1 VPQFRLQLDLQL
13 FAGEKTESAT
23 PKKRQEAR
31 KKGQVAKSNELPAAF
46 ILFFTFLSFVMF
58 GGFLKQR
65 FFNIFDVT
73 LHDYLLMDVSVT
85 NVTTLFGNLL
95 IEGLILLA
103 PIFVVTML
111 IALLGN
117 FLQIGLL
124 FTGDPLLM
132 KFNKLNPIEGAKK
145 IFGLRSLVEF
155 LKSMLKVSVV
165 GVIVYITL
173 SGQIKEIMKL
183 SHYSLE
189 NTLSFVASITVRLG
203 ITIGLIL
210 VVLAIFDYIYQKYE
224 HEKSLKMSKQ
234 DIKDEYKK
242 SEGDP
247 LIKGKI
253 KERQRKL
260 AMQRMMQEI
269 PNADVVITNPT
280 HFAIALKYNA
290 SAMEAPKVIAKGQ
303 DYLALKIREI
313 AKNNGIVMM
322 ENKPL
327 ARALYNQVEVG
338 DSIPA
343 DLFQAVAEVLAY
355 VYKIKGRTN
364 K

>member
-1 VPQFRLQLDLQL
+1 MQQFRLQLDLQL

-23 PKKRQEAR
+23 PKKREDAR
-31 KKGQVAKSNELPAAF
+31 KKGQVAKSNELPGAF
-46 ILFFTFLSFVMF
+46 ILFFTFLAFMMF
-58 GGFLKQR
+58 GGFLKKR

-73 LHDYLLMDVSVT
+73 LHDYLLTDVSVT

-95 IEGLILLA
+95 IEGLILLS
-103 PIFVVTML
+103 PIFVVTIL
-111 IALLGN
+111 IGLLGN
-117 FLQIGLL
+117 FVQFGLL

-132 KFNKLNPIEGAKK
+132 KFSKLNPIEGAKK
-145 IFGLRSLVEF
+145 ILGLRSLVEF
-155 LKSMLKVSVV
+155 LKSMLKVSIV
-165 GVIVYITL
+165 GIIVYITL
-173 SGQIKEIMKL
+173 YGQIKEIMKL

-210 VVLAIFDYIYQKYE
+210 VVLSIFDYMYQKYE
-224 HEKSLKMSKQ
+224 YEKGLKMSKQ

-253 KERQRKL
+253 RERQRKM

-280 HFAIALKYNA
+280 HFAIAIKYNA
-290 SAMEAPKVIAKGQ
+290 SAMEAPKVIAKGK
-303 DYLALKIREI
+303 DYVALKIKEI
-313 AKNNGIVMM
+313 AKSNGIVMM

-327 ARALYNQVEVG
+327 ARALYSQVELG
-338 DSIPA
+338 DTIPA

-355 VYKIKGRTN
+355 VYKIKGRSN
-364 K
+364 N